1 MEILEK
7 KIREFSK
14 EILGLKT
21 SQPLG
26 SNMKSF
32 YSTLTINY
40 PGDGKN
46 HEYEITYADGGQ
58 PILTSIYSSTTN
70 MFVLLRPN
78 GNTQRLID
86 SRTYAI
92 EVNSSV
98 TILSSRQILGVRK
111 IS

>member
-1 MEILEK
+1 MDTLEK
-7 KIREFSK
+7 KIRELNR
-14 EILGLKT
+14 EVLRLKT

-26 SNMKSF
+26 SSMKSF
-32 YSTLTINY
+32 YSTLTITY

-46 HEYEITYADGGQ
+46 HEYEITYADGEQ
-58 PILTSIYSSTTN
+58 PILTNIYSSTTN
-70 MFVLLRPN
+70 MFVLLKPN
-78 GNTQRLID
+78 GNVQRLID

-92 EVNSSV
+92 EVTSSI